1 MIKSKIM
8 SDFGLEAG
16 PPLEAVFGGFLAFA
30 TTTDSLL
37 LGQFHMCQ
45 HLYHRVA
52 CEVQNKTN
60 LDAAHLANL

>member
-16 PPLEAVFGGFLAFA
+16 PLEAVFGGFLAFA

-60 LDAAHLANL
+60 LDPAHLANL